1 MIVQILG
8 RLPWVLVVLVLAQ
21 CMLNPAA
28 RRAFVLRSPQCFNPT
43 SPLFRESVPPPLHT
57 IQAGSPLN
65 RANAYEVI
73 MVRVFRSPSVA
84 RIAGTIATA
93 AFLIAIGL
101 QLLLALGVVPVT
113 LAWGGTQSVL
123 TPPFR
128 LASVAAA
135 FILGLAAV
143 VIRRRAGLS
152 AGTRPSRRITILAWI
167 VTIFLALNTLGNFA
181 SSSRGE
187 IILFGPLSLVLALAC
202 LLVAGSKLEELPGV

>member
-1 MIVQILG
+1 
-8 RLPWVLVVLVLAQ
+8 
-21 CMLNPAA
+21 
-28 RRAFVLRSPQCFNPT
+28 VLRSPQYFKPT
-43 SPLFRESVPPPLHT
+43 SPPFREIMPPPLHA

-73 MVRVFRSPSVA
+73 MVRVLRSPSVA
-84 RIAGTIATA
+84 RIAGTIGTA
-93 AFLIAIGL
+93 AFLVAIGL

-123 TPPFR
+123 TPPLR

-135 FILGLAAV
+135 VILGLAAM

-152 AGTRPSRRITILAWI
+152 AGARPSRRIRILAWI

-202 LLVAGSKLEELPGV
+202 VLVAGSKLEELPGV